1 VSPIKRYRDF
11 ALVGVLLTVPFFVL
25 STNMKHPENRNAL
38 DRAILRVTAPI
49 EYGASSLARGISN
62 VWGDYVYLIDVKAEN
77 ERLAYDNARL
87 HEQVHRLEQEQA
99 DNQNLRR
106 LLELRETMPTETVS
120 AQVVGKDFNPEFFRV
135 TRIILDRGSRNIRA
149 NMPVVAPDGVVGKV
163 LHVAGDAVDVQLAV
177 DAAFG
182 VDVEDERTHARGFVR
197 GTGDP
202 QRYACKVE
210 MVDSRD
216 EVEIGDLLVTSGKGK
231 WFPGGLPVARVSKV
245 NKRELGRDQE
255 VEATPTVNFSRLEDV
270 LILVTPP
277 AEDLIAVP
285 SDAPRALRSSGDR
298 AARSADDGRKYPAP
312 ADAPPKG
319 K

>member
-1 VSPIKRYRDF
+1 MSPLKRYRD
-11 ALVGVLLTVPFFVL
+11 AVIVGVLLTVPFFVL
-25 STNMKHPENRNAL
+25 KANIANPQNRNWL
-38 DRAILRVTAPI
+38 DRVILRVTAPV
-49 EYGASSLARGISN
+49 EYGTSSLARSVSS
-62 VWGDYVYLIDVKAEN
+62 VWEHYVWLVDVKADN
-77 ERLAYDNARL
+77 ERLAYDNARMR
-87 HEQVHRLEQEQA
+87 EQVHHLEQQQA
-99 DNQNLRR
+99 ENQNLRR
-106 LLELRETMPTETVS
+106 LLELRATMPTETVS

-135 TRIILDRGSRNIRA
+135 TRLVLDRGSRAGIRA
-149 NMPVVAPDGVVGKV
+149 NMPVVSPEGVVGKV
-163 LHVAGDAVDVQLAV
+163 LHDMAGDAVDVQLAV

-182 VDVEDERTHARGFVR
+182 VDVEDERTHARGFIR

-255 VEATPTVNFSRLEDV
+255 VEAAPTVNFSRLENA

-277 AEDLIAVP
+277 VEDLPAVP
-285 SDAPRALRSSGDR
+285 SDAPRARDRSAR
-298 AARSADDGRKYPAP
+298 AAEAA
-312 ADAPPKG
+312 KG
-319 K
+319 N